1 MSNNKMIRMRK
12 LVGGL
17 EQSDRG
23 LIVIGGREYRISD
36 KAKYGLMSNLHSWI
50 SFLDV
55 YRDSIRIEGLFR
67 EVSNLLNLKTTN
79 DMKDYMV
86 EIVEQ
91 VYKATD
97 EQHINCMADQ
107 YYLKEHLI
115 TAAYQVFVTL
125 KRHFEF
131 LVRTFITQRDRY
143 ITEHKLEC
151 KVNNLPKLMKQW
163 QDIDNINEN
172 DTTSLLLFYINPPPE
187 YNAPPIHLKFDCAPG
202 GNTDIAV
209 DNNDSVA
216 DKQARA
222 TDRSLDRTISKVNV
236 LMKPVVKYRY
246 QGFCQKR
253 APERIIELLKFPYG
267 NIRTAIHAID
277 PTVSL
282 PDYSKLDA
290 DMSATLKYIPKPKV
304 SKVSKMRKPD
314 SALEYMAKLSIEDN
328 EDKADIISN
337 AKIKLTKWYVSEI
350 MKRRRA
356 LIDQLAKY
364 EEYFNALAKQLAD
377 LDKILDDH
385 LRDYC

>member
-1 MSNNKMIRMRK
+1 MSNNKMMRLRK
-12 LVGGL
+12 LIGGL

-97 EQHINCMADQ
+97 DQHINCMADQ

-131 LVRTFITQRDRY
+131 LVKTYITQRDRY
-143 ITEHKLEC
+143 IVECKLEC
-151 KVNNLPKLMKQW
+151 KVNNLQKLMKQW

-187 YNAPPIHLKFDCAPG
+187 YNAPPIHLNFDCMPPNG
-202 GNTDIAV
+202 KVIG
-209 DNNDSVA
+209 
-216 DKQARA
+216 
-222 TDRSLDRTISKVNV
+222 RTISKVNM
-236 LMKPVVKYRY
+236 LMKPVAKYKY

-253 APERIIELLKFPYG
+253 APQRIIELLKFPYV
-267 NIRTAIHAID
+267 NIQSAIHAID
-277 PTVSL
+277 PTVPL
-282 PDYSKLDA
+282 PDYGKLDA
-290 DMSATLKYIPKPKV
+290 DISATLKYIPKPKV
-304 SKVSKMRKPD
+304 SKVSKVRKPD
-314 SALEYMAKLSIEDN
+314 SALEYMAHLSIEDN
-328 EDKADIISN
+328 EDKAEIISN

-350 MKRRRA
+350 MKRRRV
-356 LIDQLAKY
+356 LIDQLTKY
-364 EEYFNALAKQLAD
+364 EDYFNALAKQLAD
-377 LDKILDDH
+377 LDRILDDH